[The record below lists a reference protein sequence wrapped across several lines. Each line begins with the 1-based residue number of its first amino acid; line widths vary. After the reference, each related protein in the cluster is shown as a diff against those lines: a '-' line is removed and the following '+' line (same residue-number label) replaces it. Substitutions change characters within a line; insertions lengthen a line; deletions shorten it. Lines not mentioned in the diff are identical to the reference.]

1 MLNDLS
7 KQLVKIHL
15 KEAERNRINMIKLI
29 EDIKPEDVDR
39 VMYQEYQ
46 SVLRELKKMTDDDFK
61 LIAIQLEY
69 FEEEV

>member
-1 MLNDLS
+1 MLNDLDR
-7 KQLVKIHL
+7 QLVKIHL

-29 EDIKPEDVDR
+29 ENIKPKDVDR
-39 VMYQEYQ
+39 NLYNDYQ

-69 FEEEV
+69 FEEEI

>member
-1 MLNDLS
+1 MLNDLG

-15 KEAERNRINMIKLI
+15 KETERNRINMIKLI

-61 LIAIQLEY
+61 LIAIQLQY
-69 FEEEV
+69 FEEEI

>member
-1 MLNDLS
+1 MLNDLG

-29 EDIKPEDVDR
+29 EDIKPENVDR

>member
-1 MLNDLS
+1 MLNDLG

-46 SVLRELKKMTDDDFK
+46 SVLRELKNITDDDFK

-69 FEEEV
+69 FEEEI

>member
-1 MLNDLS
+1 MLNDLG

-39 VMYQEYQ
+39 VMYPEYQ
-46 SVLRELKKMTDDDFK
+46 SVLRELKNMTDDDFK

-69 FEEEV
+69 FEEEI

>member
-1 MLNDLS
+1 MLNDLG

-15 KEAERNRINMIKLI
+15 KEAERNRVNIIKLI

-46 SVLRELKKMTDDDFK
+46 SALRELKKMTDDDFK

-69 FEEEV
+69 FEEEI

>member
-1 MLNDLS
+1 MLNDLG

-61 LIAIQLEY
+61 LIAIQLQY
-69 FEEEV
+69 FEEEI